1 VAETYHSF
9 AGRKL
14 VGLVVCT
21 GAMVFTAIG
30 TLGLSAAEMLD
41 GTFAQN
47 LTITVVGG
55 IATLYGTFV
64 GGNYGEHVAQGKYGQ
79 VKRGD
84 GSTPPPVA
92 PSPEPS
98 LVEEVVDPP
107 TEP

>member
-1 VAETYHSF
+1 MPTPRLSF

-14 VGLVVCT
+14 VGLIVCT
-21 GAMVFTAIG
+21 GAMVLTAIG

-64 GGNYGEHVAQGKYGQ
+64 GGNYGEHIAKQKYQNGKAGEA
-79 VKRGD
+79 
-84 GSTPPPVA
+84 T
-92 PSPEPS
+92 
-98 LVEEVVDPP
+98 LPP
-107 TEP
+107 TAP